1 MADKNTDYSSIP
13 NLSRVI
19 RYAYPTAKMMSDFK
33 VMSTIGVVNIILWNT
48 EKLGAQPE
56 VAYLQTQVAGA
67 TTFWGKEYCKAEAE
81 QLLAASDWSE
91 LKDVVDPTNT
101 PYLTNASEWTTYRVA
116 LRVYVATP
124 VDNPSWPTKP
134 SATWSTD

>member
-56 VAYLQTQVAGA
+56 VAYLQTQVVDS
-67 TTFWGKEYCKAEAE
+67 TIFWGKEYCKAEAE

-91 LKDVVDPTNT
+91 LKDDVDPTNT
-101 PYLTNASEWTTYRVA
+101 PYLTNESEWTTYRVA

>member
-33 VMSTIGVVNIILWNT
+33 VMSTIGVVNIIVWNT

-56 VAYLQTQVAGA
+56 VAYLQTQVVDS
-67 TTFWGKEYCKAEAE
+67 TIFWGKEYCKMEAE

>member
-56 VAYLQTQVAGA
+56 VAYLQTQVVDS
-67 TTFWGKEYCKAEAE
+67 TIFWGKEYCKAEAE

>member
-56 VAYLQTQVAGA
+56 VAYLQTQVVDS
-67 TTFWGKEYCKAEAE
+67 TIFWGKEYCKAEAE
-81 QLLAASDWSE
+81 RLLAASDWSE